1 MPSLIAHINNTKIGH
16 LTKTTDGSMQF
27 CYDDNWLDKPNAYP
41 ISLSLPLQSQ
51 PHKGDPVANYFDNL
65 LPDLTSTRKN
75 IQRRYST
82 DSTNTFDLL
91 HATGRDCVG
100 SLSLVPET
108 EIKDSVALTK
118 LEPLSVD
125 DLRSI
130 ITAHKQQNPLGM
142 INKHD
147 FRITISGAQEKT
159 ALLKIKNDWFLP
171 NLDSPSTHILKFPIG
186 VIQQPFTTL
195 NMTESVENEYLCIKL
210 AEAMGVQ
217 ST

>member
-1 MPSLIAHINNTKIGH
+1 
-16 LTKTTDGSMQF
+16 
-27 CYDDNWLDKPNAYP
+27 
-41 ISLSLPLQSQ
+41 
-51 PHKGDPVANYFDNL
+51 
-65 LPDLTSTRKN
+65 STRKN

-142 INKHD
+142 INKH
-147 FRITISGAQEKT
+147 
-159 ALLKIKNDWFLP
+159 
-171 NLDSPSTHILKFPIG
+171 
-186 VIQQPFTTL
+186 
-195 NMTESVENEYLCIKL
+195 
-210 AEAMGVQ
+210 
-217 ST
+217 